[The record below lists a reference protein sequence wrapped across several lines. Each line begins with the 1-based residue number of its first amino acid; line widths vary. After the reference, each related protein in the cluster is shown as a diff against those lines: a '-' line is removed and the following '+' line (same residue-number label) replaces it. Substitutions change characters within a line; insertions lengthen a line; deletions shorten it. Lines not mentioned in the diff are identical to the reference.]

1 MSFIDSRCLQVHS
14 GFAISGVVWLGLFTG
29 QATRE
34 LLNAGPVSQRFI
46 SENLCLI
53 PESIKTSLLTVIVTY
68 CILVLLL
75 VIVLNAIPALRSKHH
90 NRFEVTHRFLGWTAT
105 LLVWCQVRLQSDGFV
120 IVDRIA
126 NSGHIVNERL

>member
-1 MSFIDSRCLQVHS
+1 MAESVHWPS
-14 GFAISGVVWLGLFTG
+14 DTRTSERRPSKSKIY
-29 QATRE
+29 QRE
-34 LLNAGPVSQRFI
+34 LRSNT
-46 SENLCLI
+46 
-53 PESIKTSLLTVIVTY
+53 ESIKTSLPTVIVTY

-90 NRFEVTHRFLGWTAT
+90 NRFEVTHRFLGWAAT